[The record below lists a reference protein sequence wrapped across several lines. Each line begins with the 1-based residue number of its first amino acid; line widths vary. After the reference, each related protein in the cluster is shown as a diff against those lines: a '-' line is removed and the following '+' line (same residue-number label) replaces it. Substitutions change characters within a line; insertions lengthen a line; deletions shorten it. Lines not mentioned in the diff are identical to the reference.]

1 MQSIIKLLAQL
12 FSVFKAKN
20 PLVATLVL
28 LASST
33 AVYTANQGE
42 LYGLFT
48 LPEWAKGVVQVGGL
62 FVTALTGSET
72 YKYLNGQK

>member
-1 MQSIIKLLAQL
+1 MEFIIRLLAQL
-12 FSVFKAKN
+12 FAVFKAKN

-28 LASST
+28 LASSA
-33 AVYTANQGE
+33 AVYTANQGQ

-48 LPEWAKGVVQVGGL
+48 LPEWAKSIVQIGGL
-62 FVTALTGSET
+62 LVTALTGSET